1 MSTSVAFSASVSN
14 DARSIPASA
23 NAWSVGANTV
33 NGPLPCSAPTRSAC
47 ASAATNE
54 SWIPVA
60 AALVGISS
68 FSSAVTVNGSAEN
81 IIRATN
87 AVKSFLCIAAQ
98 RQRLVYTLLF
108 SYASSN
114 RITKHVLR
122 TFLMCDAL
130 ESLCAE

>member
-1 MSTSVAFSASVSN
+1 SADTESGIA
-14 DARSIPASA
+14 DSI
-23 NAWSVGANTV
+23 
-33 NGPLPCSAPTRSAC
+33 
-47 ASAATNE
+47 
-54 SWIPVA
+54 IK
-60 AALVGISS
+60 
-68 FSSAVTVNGSAEN
+68 
-81 IIRATN
+81 ATN

-108 SYASSN
+108 NYASSI